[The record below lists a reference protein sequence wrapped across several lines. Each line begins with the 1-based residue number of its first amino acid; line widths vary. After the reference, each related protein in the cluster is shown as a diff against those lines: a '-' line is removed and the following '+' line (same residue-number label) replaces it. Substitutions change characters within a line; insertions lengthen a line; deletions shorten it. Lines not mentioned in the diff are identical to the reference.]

1 MTKERLR
8 NYRAL
13 KRELKQIEER
23 LVSVEAALYSPK
35 IQKLTGMPAGGSHE
49 GSALEAMA
57 TQHME
62 LRDHYARKMVELT
75 AELLSIETAIDALSV
90 TERTLLRFRYIEGLT
105 WEEVCVAMSYSW
117 RQIHYLHNRA
127 LTHLTQK

>member
-1 MTKERLR
+1 MR

-23 LVSVEAALYSPK
+23 LTAVETALYSPK

-57 TQHME
+57 TSHME
-62 LRDHYARKMVELT
+62 LRDHYARKMGELA
-75 AELLSIETAIDALSV
+75 AELLVIENAIDALSA

-117 RQIHYLHNRA
+117 RQTHNLHSKA
-127 LTHLTQK
+127 LEALRDK